1 MMKSHEEEEAEEEA
15 GEEAE
20 EEAGEEAEEE
30 AGEEAASEPS
40 PEPLAPFNSLVSIQL
55 LIYCYKS
62 AATHQEIWAYNIS

>member
-1 MMKSHEEEEAEEEA
+1 MMKSHEE
-15 GEEAE
+15 
-20 EEAGEEAEEE
+20 EEAEEE

-62 AATHQEIWAYNIS
+62 AATHQEI